1 MVEPYYN
8 LSYGTG
14 LEGVTNYANELVDGL
29 MGVTFIVSMYVV
41 MIYVLSKSE
50 WKMSA
55 NIVFTSFV
63 CLMLTWFLSLFISI
77 PEKFVYIQAI
87 LLAGS
92 VIWSV
97 IDNQSG

>member
-1 MVEPYYN
+1 MTEPYYN

-14 LEGVTNYANELVDGL
+14 LEGVMNYTNSLVNNML
-29 MGVTFIVSMYVV
+29 GVTFIASLFII

-55 NIVFTSFV
+55 NIVFTSFT
-63 CLMLTWFLSLFISI
+63 CLLLTWILGLFIVISERFLYVLALI
-77 PEKFVYIQAI
+77 
-87 LLAGS
+87 LAGS

-97 IDNQSG
+97 IENQS